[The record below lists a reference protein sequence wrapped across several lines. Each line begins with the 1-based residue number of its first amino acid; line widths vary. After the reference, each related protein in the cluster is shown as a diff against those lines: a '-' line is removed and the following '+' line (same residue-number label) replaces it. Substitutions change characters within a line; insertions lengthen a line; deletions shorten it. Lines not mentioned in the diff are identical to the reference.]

1 MQTAGVTGDDLPFR
15 TLGSRALSFTIPAL
29 RVAGFVM
36 LSGLVAVHAIASAEP
51 AAWRATL
58 WYGAITLAYSVGVW
72 ALLWRL
78 RSTNALKVVASRT
91 AEVDLAFWAYAL
103 VLTGGGDSWLFPL
116 MTLRAADHLTF
127 GQRRVLVLGH
137 LSTIAFFLVLF
148 FTRPEGLAGFRAY
161 DWGRLSIVY
170 GINLYLSW
178 AAAAVDRLNARLR
191 QTRDSL
197 VDAKIAAEQ
206 SSRSKSAFLAA
217 MSHELRTPLN
227 AIIGYAE
234 LIREDFATQPQVRE
248 DLGRIEA
255 SGRHLLGMVNDILD
269 VAKIDAGRMDVQ
281 ITDVD
286 LSATAREMAR
296 LITPIADGRG
306 LALEVDAPE
315 AVWVRADA
323 ARLRQVLLNLLSNA
337 CKFTERGGIRISVPQ
352 PHPTDAG
359 AIVDVT
365 DTGIGMSDDQL
376 SRIFDEF
383 VQVDDSPTRRHGGA
397 GLGLALTRR
406 FCDLMHGSVN
416 VVSAPGQGSTF
427 TVRLPR
433 GVAPQDDHGALTS
446 HEVTI

>member
-1 MQTAGVTGDDLPFR
+1 MQAPAGTGDDIPFR

-29 RVAGFVM
+29 RVVGFVM
-36 LSGLVAVHAIASAEP
+36 LSGLVAVHALASEHPSAWTATLRYGAVALTYSL
-51 AAWRATL
+51 AAWA
-58 WYGAITLAYSVGVW
+58 V
-72 ALLWRL
+72 LWRL
-78 RSTNALKVVASRT
+78 RSTAQLKVAASRA
-91 AEVDLAFWAYAL
+91 AEIDIAFWAYAL
-103 VLTGGGDSWLFPL
+103 FLTGGGDSWLFPL

-137 LSTIAFFLVLF
+137 LSTLAFFIVLYS
-148 FTRPEGLAGFRAY
+148 TRPGGLAHFQAF

-178 AAAAVDRLNARLR
+178 AAAAVDRLNARLK

-197 VDAKIAAEQ
+197 VDAKIAAEE

-248 DLGRIEA
+248 DLNRIET
-255 SGRHLLGMVNDILD
+255 SGKHLLGLVNDLLD
-269 VAKIDAGRMDVQ
+269 VAKIDAGRMDVRLE
-281 ITDVD
+281 DVD
-286 LSATAREMAR
+286 LSHTAREMAR
-296 LITPIADGRG
+296 LIAPIADGRG
-306 LALEVDAPE
+306 LAVEVDAPE

-337 CKFTERGGIRISVPQ
+337 CKFTERGGVRITVPR
-352 PHPTDAG
+352 PHPTDGSAV
-359 AIVDVT
+359 VDIT
-365 DTGIGMSDDQL
+365 DTGIGMSADQL
-376 SRIFDEF
+376 ARIFDEF
-383 VQVDDSPTRRHGGA
+383 VQVDDSSTRRHGGT

-433 GVAPQDDHGALTS
+433 GSAPHSVTELRGNEVA
-446 HEVTI
+446 I